1 MKSSALKLLLIVSL
15 SSNIFS
21 LWVIGY
27 VQFNQSS
34 QYTPLFGS
42 LFNEKEK
49 KDDYLFAQLT
59 LDHDQLKEMYRISV
73 PYHFRRDKMR
83 DDIAAKERELLTL
96 MRLDAFERKAINAAM
111 SELSTM
117 REALQMAISKHI
129 LEISNKIDSGQRGK
143 YFDLLDEVSRTR
155 RTPQNV

>member
-1 MKSSALKLLLIVSL
+1 MKNSALKLLLIVSL
-15 SSNIFS
+15 SLNIFS
-21 LWVIGY
+21 LWMIGY
-27 VQFNQSS
+27 VQFNQPS

-49 KDDYLFAQLT
+49 TDDYLFARLT

-83 DDIAAKERELLTL
+83 NDIAAKEKDLLTL
-96 MRLDAFERKAINAAM
+96 MRQDASDRKAVNAAM

-117 REALQMAISKHI
+117 RETLQMAISNHI
-129 LEISNKIDSGQRGK
+129 LEISNKVDSRQRDK
-143 YFDLLDEVSRTR
+143 YFDLLDEASRKG
-155 RTPQNV
+155 RTPLNV